1 MLVAVRPPR
10 SGIGRILGLPT
21 AIIIA
26 KGIPLEDSFLAVL
39 ELDILGILPYIIFP
53 IELAWLQQKK

>member
-10 SGIGRILGLPT
+10 SGIARILGLPT

-26 KGIPLEDSFLAVL
+26 KGIVLSFLGIL
-39 ELDILGILPYIIFP
+39 ELDILVDFPYMIFP
-53 IELAWLQQKK
+53 IELAWLQ